1 MPTATKG
8 KLNPSTAPAARPSQN
23 DDEDKKPSSIKE
35 PPLSRRPLLSDDVPP
50 LAPLRS
56 SHVFLR
62 TSNDCPGP
70 SCSAAD

>member
-35 PPLSRRPLLSDDVPP
+35 PPLSRRPLL
-50 LAPLRS
+50 
-56 SHVFLR
+56 
-62 TSNDCPGP
+62 
-70 SCSAAD
+70 